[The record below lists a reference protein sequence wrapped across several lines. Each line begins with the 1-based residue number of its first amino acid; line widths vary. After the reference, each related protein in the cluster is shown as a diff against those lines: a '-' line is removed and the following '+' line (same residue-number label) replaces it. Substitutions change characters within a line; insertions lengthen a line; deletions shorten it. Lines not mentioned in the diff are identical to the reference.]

1 MSTQCPI
8 DDLDLIQLED
18 GELTENRAR
27 EVNQH
32 TASCAACGARADRFA
47 ALVARLRSPSD
58 PEADADFLRAVERR
72 IVAQPRTERNRRR
85 RSVMAWSLTVAAA
98 AAAVSLFVG
107 FRQQSDPSSPSLV
120 ARGQRA
126 DWRDL
131 VTVSL
136 RIARANQSSG
146 SARATLSPG
155 VHLGVRDGVVVEA
168 RNGNRDRAV
177 YLMVFGVDARG
188 DVHWLHPAWIDP
200 KQNPRSVELPPGG
213 TLGQTPEAVA
223 PEHPAPGRFRLNT
236 LVTRVPLD
244 VRQVEALLASGR
256 SLSRDGRLDTV
267 ELDVSP

>member
-8 DDLDLIQLED
+8 DDLDLIQLMD

-32 TASCAACGARADRFA
+32 TAACAACGARTERFA
-47 ALVARLRSPSD
+47 ALAARLRSPGG

-72 IVAQPRTERNRRR
+72 IEALPRTERHLRR
-85 RSVMAWSLTVAAA
+85 RSVVAWSLTAAAA

-107 FRQQSDPSSPSLV
+107 FRQQSDSSLV

-136 RIARANQSSG
+136 RIARGNQSSG

-155 VHLGVRDGVVVEA
+155 AHLGVRDGVVVEA

-177 YLMVFGVDARG
+177 YLMVFGVDGRG

-256 SLSRDGRLDTV
+256 SLSNGGRLDTV